1 MSGQKHSWVLKGNLS
16 NFKHSWAWCHGAVS
30 TCEHSLELKRNHSL
44 VDIAADTRLVKIC
57 CTFWLNFLPDSVR
70 STRICWDICWK
81 YQQNRISLYIGIN
94 LSLIC
99 SKSVEFKWWNS
110 VGNKFLKFSFWWM
123 LLISLNLVFFNLLN
137 LQEGILSEMSSSN
150 FQSGESCIFPLIWC
164 FFNLLNLHT
173 KYVLQIS
180 SSNFQSGESY
190 LFPIIWHFSIEV

>member
-1 MSGQKHSWVLKGNLS
+1 MIS
-16 NFKHSWAWCHGAVS
+16 VS
-30 TCEHSLELKRNHSL
+30 
-44 VDIAADTRLVKIC
+44 VDTAADTRLVKIC
-57 CTFWLNFLPDSVR
+57 CTFWLIFLPDSVR
-70 STRICWDICWK
+70 STRICWEICWK
-81 YQQNRISLYIGIN
+81 YQQIGTQFGARISLYIGIN

-99 SKSVEFKWWNS
+99 SKSVEFTRRKS
-110 VGNKFLKFSFWWM
+110 VRIKFLKFSFWWM

-173 KYVLQIS
+173 KFVLQIS

-190 LFPIIWHFSIEV
+190 LFPIIWRFSIEL

>member
-1 MSGQKHSWVLKGNLS
+1 MSGQKHSLVLKGNLS

-110 VGNKFLKFSFWWM
+110 VRNKFLKFSFWWM
-123 LLISLNLVFFNLLN
+123 LLISINLVF
-137 LQEGILSEMSSSN
+137 
-150 FQSGESCIFPLIWC
+150 LICWIYKKEFC
-164 FFNLLNLHT
+164 Q
-173 KYVLQIS
+173 KWVLQIFS
-180 SSNFQSGESY
+180 LVNLAYFHQSGV
-190 LFPIIWHFSIEV
+190 F